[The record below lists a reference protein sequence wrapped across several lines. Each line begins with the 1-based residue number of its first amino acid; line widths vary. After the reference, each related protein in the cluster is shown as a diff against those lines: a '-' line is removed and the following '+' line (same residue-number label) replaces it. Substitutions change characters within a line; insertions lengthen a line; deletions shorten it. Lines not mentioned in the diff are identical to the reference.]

1 MFLLWHFEETI
12 PYYVCFVLLLLGSYI
27 YSLRSGT
34 SCKIH
39 AKDHLLCRAF
49 IRPLRSK
56 TRHCITNIN
65 MDAFW
70 SVLKGV
76 SVGVATI
83 AAGPV
88 ALVAVGAAAVVAGTT
103 AVVEKV
109 ASAASLLD
117 PPPAQP
123 QPSTTPPPSSPA
135 PPPPPPR
142 PELSD
147 ESWGLVWTNVEATLH
162 DMAKSMCDYAKR
174 STATPLQADVDH
186 YEEMCSKYEK
196 AIQDGVE
203 NMSCG
208 RIGII
213 GNGEPLELMT
223 SLIAGKDVYT
233 ISNDKLCPVTE
244 EAELGALGTI
254 AIKVMKKKSTDLKC
268 IVEAF
273 SDKPAPNANTN
284 IVDDK
289 ISNEPKN
296 TNISKGIKDLV
307 TEVKYRA
314 LAYAS
319 ESSTSSTP
327 ALIYVTNHSEQLK
340 HLLPILITSRSIF
353 LVAMDKTD
361 RTSDSNQD
369 EDVCRSIAYI
379 NSSLSEKAS
388 TLFHKL
394 HNKEGKSVP
403 PYDCPYP
410 KILIVGTC
418 TSVEQRTRIQSRIDE
433 VSKWIEKSCSDSAKQ
448 KCNAIV
454 VNATTNQAVAEIEAQ
469 VAQFITRDLVIPTP
483 LSWELFRQIF
493 SYVTKKEI
501 STLSIDQVALIARLC
516 DITPDEFPSVLNFF
530 HEHGALLYYAN
541 VEYLQNIVIIDPKWL
556 QDELCKIFTP
566 PPDQSS
572 QPMWTRLLKQGI
584 LVAPLCEEMW
594 QSEKVEGLPTGL
606 AKLLEKY
613 HLIAP
618 IEIDKK
624 ICDFEGPKYF
634 APFALQ
640 SKRMPS
646 LYPTFSELQTAPLH
660 FTFPVTKYLPLG
672 VFTYLT
678 VALASKEDLKID
690 FENEL
695 FSDQVTFWY
704 GNYNR
709 DKVILSAT
717 LTSISVVVERMKC
730 CGDEYETNNFWC
742 TCQKVLSLVIS
753 EIEAVLKKTF
763 PHVRAN
769 PCLECTCLPQ
779 LLPHYVS
786 FNISATENTCNA
798 LRCAKRKEYTLQAN
812 DQWWLQMA
820 APSVKN
826 RKLFEAEIDGLMQ
839 FLKPEDCVK
848 LCEALEITDSKYG
861 IDLKILISCWS
872 EKAGPD
878 ARAHLMF
885 HLRRLGLGEAAFRIN
900 KGILE
905 DKKDAEREL
914 QCRGN

>member
-1 MFLLWHFEETI
+1 
-12 PYYVCFVLLLLGSYI
+12 
-27 YSLRSGT
+27 
-34 SCKIH
+34 
-39 AKDHLLCRAF
+39 
-49 IRPLRSK
+49 
-56 TRHCITNIN
+56 
-65 MDAFW
+65 
-70 SVLKGV
+70 
-76 SVGVATI
+76 
-83 AAGPV
+83 
-88 ALVAVGAAAVVAGTT
+88 
-103 AVVEKV
+103 
-109 ASAASLLD
+109 
-117 PPPAQP
+117 
-123 QPSTTPPPSSPA
+123 
-135 PPPPPPR
+135 
-142 PELSD
+142 
-147 ESWGLVWTNVEATLH
+147 
-162 DMAKSMCDYAKR
+162 MCDNAKR
-174 STATPLQADVDH
+174 PITTTQAGEDV
-186 YEEMCSKYEK
+186 ENGEVLETKIKRMCDDYEK

-213 GNGEPLELMT
+213 GNGAPLELMT
-223 SLIAGKDVYT
+223 SLIAGKDGRSVCT
-233 ISNDKLCPVTE
+233 ISNDKLCPASE
-244 EAELGALGTI
+244 QAELVVLGTLANK
-254 AIKVMKKKSTDLKC
+254 AIQQKPNLLKD
-268 IVEAF
+268 IVAKAF
-273 SDKPAPNANTN
+273 SNESSDEMPKNATKNT
-284 IVDDK
+284 IDDK
-289 ISNEPKN
+289 ISDD
-296 TNISKGIKDLV
+296 IKDV
-307 TEVKYRA
+307 VAEVKYRA

-319 ESSTSSTP
+319 ESPTSSTP
-327 ALIYVTNHSEQLK
+327 AFIYITNHSEQLK

-353 LVAMDKTD
+353 LVAMDKAD
-361 RTSDSNQD
+361 RTPDSNQD
-369 EDVCRSIAYI
+369 EDVCRCIAYI

-410 KILIVGTC
+410 KILIVGMY
-418 TSVEQRTRIQSRIDE
+418 TSVEQRTHIQSRIDE

-469 VAQFITRDLVIPTP
+469 VANFITRDLIIPTP

-516 DITPDEFPSVLNFF
+516 DITPDEFPSVLNFL
-530 HEHGALLYYAN
+530 HEHGTLLYYAN
-541 VEYLQNIVIIDPKWL
+541 VEYLQNIVIVDPKWL
-556 QDELCKIFTP
+556 QDKLCKIFTP

-572 QPMWTRLLKQGI
+572 QPMWTWLLKQGI

-618 IEIDKK
+618 IEIEKE

-646 LYPTFSELQTAPLH
+646 PYPTSSELQTAPLH

-678 VALASKEDLKID
+678 AALASKADLKID

-742 TCQKVLSLVIS
+742 TCKKVLSLVTS

-763 PHVRAN
+763 PHVQAN
-769 PCLECTCLPQ
+769 PCFECTCVQ
-779 LLPHYVS
+779 ERLPHYVS
-786 FNISATENTCNA
+786 INISANLHTENTCNA
-798 LRCAKRKEYTLQAN
+798 LRCVKRKEYTLQAN

-826 RKLFEAEIDGLMQ
+826 RKLFEAEIDGLLQ

-848 LCEALEITDSKYG
+848 LCEALEITDSKHG
-861 IDLKILISCWS
+861 IDFKILISCWS
-872 EKAGPD
+872 EKVGPD
-878 ARAHLMF
+878 ARVHLMF
-885 HLRRLGLGEAAFRIN
+885 HLRRLGLGEAAFRMN
-900 KGILE
+900 KGILV

-914 QCRGN
+914 QSRGN

>member
-1 MFLLWHFEETI
+1 
-12 PYYVCFVLLLLGSYI
+12 
-27 YSLRSGT
+27 
-34 SCKIH
+34 
-39 AKDHLLCRAF
+39 
-49 IRPLRSK
+49 
-56 TRHCITNIN
+56 

-76 SVGVATI
+76 AIATTVGVVTI

-88 ALVAVGAAAVVAGTT
+88 AVVVAGT
-103 AVVEKV
+103 AAAIAGVVD
-109 ASAASLLD
+109 LLD

-123 QPSTTPPPSSPA
+123 QPSTTPPPPPPSP
-135 PPPPPPR
+135 PPPPPSPPPPPR

-208 RIGII
+208 RIGFI
-213 GNGEPLELMT
+213 GNSAPLELMT
-223 SLIAGKDVYT
+223 SLIAGKDVTSVYT

-244 EAELGALGTI
+244 EAELCALGTI
-254 AIKVMKKKSTDLKC
+254 AIKFYIQGKSTVLKG
-268 IVEAF
+268 IVAEAF

-284 IVDDK
+284 IVNDN

-296 TNISKGIKDLV
+296 KNISKRIKELV
-307 TEVKYRA
+307 AEVKYRA
-314 LAYAS
+314 LTYAS
-319 ESSTSSTP
+319 ESPTSSTP
-327 ALIYVTNHSEQLK
+327 ALIHVTHHSEQVK
-340 HLLPILITSRSIF
+340 HLLPILITSRSYF
-353 LVAMDKTD
+353 LIVMDNAD
-361 RTSDSNQD
+361 RTVEANQD
-369 EDVCRSIAYI
+369 EEVCRCIAYI
-379 NSSLSEKAS
+379 NSSLSDKAMK
-388 TLFHKL
+388 LFNKL
-394 HNKEGKSVP
+394 HEKEKRPST
-403 PYDCPYP
+403 CPYP
-410 KILIVGTC
+410 QILIVGTY
-418 TSVEQRTRIQSRIDE
+418 TSDEQRTLMESRIDE
-433 VSKWIEKSCSDSAKQ
+433 VKEWIEKSCSDSAKQ

-454 VNATTNQAVAEIEAQ
+454 VNATAVAEIEAQ
-469 VAQFITRDLVIPTP
+469 VAKFITRDLVIPTP

-493 SYVTKKEI
+493 SYATKKEI
-501 STLSIDQVALIARLC
+501 STLSIDQVALIASLC

-584 LVAPLCEEMW
+584 LVAPLCEVMW
-594 QSEKVEGLPTGL
+594 KSEEVEGLPTGL
-606 AKLLEKY
+606 TKLLEKY

-618 IEIDKK
+618 IEIEKE

-634 APFALQ
+634 VPFALQ

-646 LYPTFSELQTAPLH
+646 PYPTSSELQTAPLH

-672 VFTYLT
+672 VFTQLN
-678 VALASKEDLKID
+678 VALARKADLKID
-690 FENEL
+690 FEKEL

-742 TCQKVLSLVIS
+742 TCQKVLSLVTS
-753 EIEAVLKKTF
+753 EIEIVLKKTF
-763 PHVRAN
+763 PHVQAN
-769 PCLECTCLPQ
+769 PCFECTCVPER
-779 LLPHYVS
+779 LPHYVS
-786 FNISATENTCNA
+786 INISANLHTDNTCNA
-798 LRCAKRKEYTLQAN
+798 LHNVKCKENIPQAN
-812 DQWWLQMA
+812 DQWWLPMA

-826 RKLFEAEIDGLMQ
+826 RKLFEAEIDGLLQ

-885 HLRRLGLGEAAFRIN
+885 HLRRLGLGDVASRIN
-900 KGILE
+900 KGILV
-905 DKKDAEREL
+905 DKKRSESEL
-914 QCRGN
+914 KNQGKV